1 MNPPKL
7 HSPHLLSTEDL
18 SYDEIAS
25 LFDRA
30 EHYITAN
37 RQGNKKNDTLR
48 GKTQINIFFENSTRT
63 RTSFELAGK
72 RLGADVINMQV
83 EHSAVKKGET
93 LLDTAATLNAMH
105 PDFICVRHPESGA
118 VQLLSQ
124 KINGAVINAGDGS
137 HEHPTQALLDALTI
151 YRKFKT
157 LHNDDDLEHL
167 FLHKTIAICGDILHS
182 RVARSNVYLL
192 KTLGAKVRLIAPP
205 TLLPV
210 QCDLLGADLFHSLQE
225 GVKDADVVM
234 MLRIQKERMSSCYF
248 PSEREYFH
256 LYGLDYEK
264 LALAKEHAFIM
275 HPGPVNRGLEIDTD
289 LADDIQKSV
298 ILEQVENGVAIRQ
311 AVLEMLS
318 TQNQV

>member
-1 MNPPKL
+1 MNTNTTPPK
-7 HSPHLLSTEDL
+7 HLLSTEPLTVQDV
-18 SYDEIAS
+18 AA
-25 LFDRA
+25 LFERA
-30 EHYITAN
+30 AHFLTVN
-37 RQGNKKNDTLR
+37 RSAHKKQEALR
-48 GKTQINIFFENSTRT
+48 GKTLVNIFFENSTRT

-118 VQLLSQ
+118 TQLLSQ
-124 KINGAVINAGDGS
+124 KVHCPVINAGDGA
-137 HEHPTQALLDALTI
+137 HEHPTQALLDAFTI
-151 YRKFKT
+151 YRKLSA
-157 LHNDDDLEHL
+157 LHNSEELRPL
-167 FLHKTIAICGDILHS
+167 FSNKVIAICGDILHS

-192 KTLGAKVRLIAPP
+192 RTLGAHVRLIAPP
-205 TLLPV
+205 TLLPR
-210 QCDLLGADLFHSLQE
+210 QCEVLGASLYHNLKA
-225 GVKDADVVM
+225 GIRDADIVM

-248 PSEREYFH
+248 PSEREYFY

-264 LALAKEHAFIM
+264 LSLAKDAAFIM

-289 LADDIQKSV
+289 LADDIHKSV

-311 AVLEMLS
+311 AVLEMLAEPS
-318 TQNQV
+318 